1 LVAALLSPSSRR
13 SWAATPPLA
22 LLIAL
27 GGGSAA
33 FAESVPPAKPR
44 PSLAS
49 AHAAGLAARV
59 AAAPSARVSP
69 AVDLAAIQR
78 YSEPL
83 ADGQPGPTALDGDTP
98 QLSDPAPGLG
108 RQLAQLE
115 ERDAL
120 LESRSFAAS
129 TTLSGQMSAV
139 LGASRYSGSSLA
151 GAGAANQESG
161 GFSFNNELELVLNTS
176 FQGNDLLFLTLRVG
190 NFGNTPFGG
199 FGVSG
204 DLSSLEMAFEK
215 RCQYGDC
222 DEVLALDRLGY
233 RWPLGA
239 GFTAL
244 LGARVGQEDTL
255 PLWPSW
261 YPSTGVLNVFT
272 ANGAPAAWNLS
283 EGIGGG
289 IWWEQHGFS
298 IAASYIAASDQSGA
312 VIGTAESAA
321 SGSVQVGFSSP
332 SFKLAA
338 IWTRPQLGVGSAGA
352 TVFSAGQLEGTSSEA
367 FGLAGGWQPT
377 RAGWL
382 PSLSLG
388 WGYNRS
394 SLQPP
399 QVPGRLRESQSW
411 QLALQWQD
419 ALAKGNGLGLAV
431 GQPVFATALSG
442 GRQPDDGGVI
452 LEGWYRLQLSDAIS
466 VAPALFW
473 LSRPLGM
480 DTPSGGRLGQLG
492 ALLRTDIAF

>member
-1 LVAALLSPSSRR
+1 MA
-13 SWAATPPLA
+13 AATPLA

-27 GGGSAA
+27 GDGTTALA
-33 FAESVPPAKPR
+33 QSVPQAQTEQ
-44 PSLAS
+44 SLAS
-49 AHAAGLAARV
+49 AQAAALAATLAV
-59 AAAPSARVSP
+59 APSARASP

-83 ADGQPGPTALDGDTP
+83 DDGLAGPAALDGGTS
-98 QLSDPAPGLG
+98 QLPAPSPALG
-108 RQLAQLE
+108 RRLAQLQE
-115 ERDAL
+115 QLAAL
-120 LESRSFAAS
+120 DPRSFAA
-129 TTLSGQMSAV
+129 TTSLSGQVTAV
-139 LGASRYSGSSLA
+139 LGASRYSGDSLA
-151 GAGAANQESG
+151 GASAANQESG
-161 GFSFNNELELVLNTS
+161 GFSVNNELELVLNTS

-283 EGIGGG
+283 EGVGGG
-289 IWWEQHGFS
+289 IWWERHGVS
-298 IAASYIAASDQSGA
+298 IAASYIAASGDSGA
-312 VIGTAESAA
+312 LIGTAESAA
-321 SGSVQVGFSSP
+321 SGSIQVGYSSP

-338 IWTRPQLGVGSAGA
+338 IWTRLQLGVGTAGA
-352 TVFSAGQLEGTSSEA
+352 TVFSAGQLEGTNSEA
-367 FGLAGGWQPT
+367 FGLAGGWQPAQ
-377 RAGWL
+377 AGWL

-399 QVPGRLRESQSW
+399 QGPGRLTESQSW
-411 QLALQWQD
+411 QVALQWQD

-442 GRQPDDGGVI
+442 GRRPDDGGVI

-492 ALLRTDIAF
+492 ALLRADIAF

>member
-1 LVAALLSPSSRR
+1 MVAALLSHSSRR
-13 SWAATPPLA
+13 RWAAAPSLA

-27 GGGSAA
+27 GGGTAVL
-33 FAESVPPAKPR
+33 AESVPLAKPV

-49 AHAAGLAARV
+49 AQPAELAATL
-59 AAAPSARVSP
+59 AAASSARVFP

-78 YSEPL
+78 YREPL
-83 ADGQPGPTALDGDTP
+83 LDGLAGPTAFNRDTP
-98 QLSDPAPGLG
+98 QLSDPSLLLG
-108 RQLAQLE
+108 HRLAQLPE
-115 ERDAL
+115 LDAV
-120 LESRSFAAS
+120 LESRSFAAT
-129 TTLSGQMSAV
+129 TTLSGQISAV
-139 LGASRYSGSSLA
+139 LGANRYSGNSLA
-151 GAGAANQESG
+151 GASAANQESG
-161 GFSFNNELELVLNTS
+161 GFSFNNELELGLNTS

-244 LGARVGQEDTL
+244 VGARVGQEDTL

-283 EGIGGG
+283 EGVGGG

-298 IAASYIAASDQSGA
+298 IAASYIADSGQSGA
-312 VIGTAESAA
+312 LIGTAESAA
-321 SGSVQVGFSSP
+321 SGSVQVGYSSP

-338 IWTRPQLGVGSAGA
+338 IWTRLQRGVASAGA
-352 TVFSAGQLEGTSSEA
+352 TVFSAAQLEGTSSEA

-377 RAGWL
+377 EAGWL

-399 QVPGRLRESQSW
+399 QAPGRLTESQSW
-411 QLALQWQD
+411 QVALQWQD

-480 DTPSGGRLGQLG
+480 DPPSGGRLGQLG
-492 ALLRTDIAF
+492 ALLRTDITF